1 MCESGLGDF
10 LISDVQPLL
19 LFKQCSMWLH
29 EGLRDP
35 EQPAIVPR
43 TPGSLPTYPPCV
55 DIPGFVLYQ
64 LWAVSFFVAQT
75 KMTLIS
81 PTTTTLPLENPTRWS
96 SAGPATNNSRTFGT
110 TSRFHHLKPV
120 ADGRYHVGVELMD
133 EYLIL
138 FHRSVYLGWWYTRW
152 FQSKWEKYS
161 RLQGYSC
168 CRIVHLP
175 KWR

>member
-1 MCESGLGDF
+1 MCGSGLGDF

-19 LFKQCSMWLH
+19 SFKQCSMWLH

-35 EQPAIVPR
+35 EQPAILPR

-55 DIPGFVLYQ
+55 TISRVLFCINCG
-64 LWAVSFFVAQT
+64 LFLVFLHK

-81 PTTTTLPLENPTRWS
+81 PTTATLPPENPTRWS

-120 ADGRYHVGVELMD
+120 ADGTPQKMD
-133 EYLIL
+133 MVMTTLE
-138 FHRSVYLGWWYTRW
+138 
-152 FQSKWEKYS
+152 
-161 RLQGYSC
+161 
-168 CRIVHLP
+168 
-175 KWR
+175 

>member
-35 EQPAIVPR
+35 EQPAIVPQ

-64 LWAVSFFVAQT
+64 LWAVSCFFVAQT
-75 KMTLIS
+75 KMILIS
-81 PTTTTLPLENPTRWS
+81 PNNHNTTPGKPQPDGHLLAQRQITPEPLELLP
-96 SAGPATNNSRTFGT
+96 GFT
-110 TSRFHHLKPV
+110 T
-120 ADGRYHVGVELMD
+120 
-133 EYLIL
+133 
-138 FHRSVYLGWWYTRW
+138 
-152 FQSKWEKYS
+152 
-161 RLQGYSC
+161 
-168 CRIVHLP
+168 
-175 KWR
+175 

>member
-138 FHRSVYLGWWYTRW
+138 FHRSVYLGW
-152 FQSKWEKYS
+152 
-161 RLQGYSC
+161 
-168 CRIVHLP
+168 
-175 KWR
+175 

>member
-10 LISDVQPLL
+10 FVSDVQPLL

-29 EGLRDP
+29 EGLRVP

-55 DIPGFVLYQ
+55 
-64 LWAVSFFVAQT
+64 
-75 KMTLIS
+75 LIS
-81 PTTTTLPLENPTRWS
+81 LLLFCINCGLFLFLYHKQKWHWYHKQPQHYRHYPRKTPTRWS

-120 ADGRYHVGVELMD
+120 ADGTPQKNGCVHDHDGVELMD

-138 FHRSVYLGWWYTRW
+138 FDRSVDLGWWYTKLGGFSIQMRKI
-152 FQSKWEKYS
+152 Q
-161 RLQGYSC
+161 
-168 CRIVHLP
+168 
-175 KWR
+175 

>member
-1 MCESGLGDF
+1 MSSHFCYLSNVQCGYMRVSGSRSSRPSFHAPQVAYVLTHLVLRYPWFCFVSTVGCFFF
-10 LISDVQPLL
+10 LH
-19 LFKQCSMWLH
+19 K
-29 EGLRDP
+29 
-35 EQPAIVPR
+35 
-43 TPGSLPTYPPCV
+43 
-55 DIPGFVLYQ
+55 
-64 LWAVSFFVAQT
+64 
-75 KMTLIS
+75 KMILIS
-81 PTTTTLPLENPTRWS
+81 PTTTTLPSENPTRWS

-120 ADGRYHVGVELMD
+120 ADGTPQKNGCVHDHVGVELMD

-138 FHRSVYLGWWYTRW
+138 FDRSVYLGWWYTRW

>member
-29 EGLRDP
+29 EGLRVP

-55 DIPGFVLYQ
+55 GFVLYQ
-64 LWAVSFFVAQT
+64 LWAVSFFVPQT
-75 KMTLIS
+75 KMIQIS
-81 PTTTTLPLENPTRWS
+81 PTTTTLPPENPTRWS
-96 SAGPATNNSRTFGT
+96 SAGPATNDSRTFGT

-120 ADGRYHVGVELMD
+120 ESMEPNPPKKWMCSWPRWSRTDGWIFD
-133 EYLIL
+133 II
-138 FHRSVYLGWWYTRW
+138 W
-152 FQSKWEKYS
+152 
-161 RLQGYSC
+161 
-168 CRIVHLP
+168 
-175 KWR
+175 